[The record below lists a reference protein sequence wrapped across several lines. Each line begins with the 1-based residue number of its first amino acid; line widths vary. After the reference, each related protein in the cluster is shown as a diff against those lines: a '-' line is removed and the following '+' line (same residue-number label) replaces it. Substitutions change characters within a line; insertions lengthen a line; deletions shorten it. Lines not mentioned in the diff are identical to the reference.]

1 MTIQQFNEIL
11 DFATDREKDAVQFYR
26 DLQGNAKFA
35 DQKSMLK
42 ELEEMEMGHILM
54 IESLRTKQPAEMIIK
69 PVPNLHISEYLTTEV
84 DKLDLTY
91 QNILIKAMK
100 REEMSVKLYTEM
112 STKFPDTELSI
123 LFKKLASEEAGH
135 KLHFEK
141 LYDEWISKGN

>member
-1 MTIQQFNEIL
+1 MTILEFNEIL
-11 DFATDREKDAVQFYR
+11 DFAAGREREAVQFYR
-26 DLQGNAKFA
+26 DLQSHAHFA
-35 DQKSMLK
+35 DQKSMLG
-42 ELEEMEMGHILM
+42 ELESMEMGHILM
-54 IESLRTKQPAEMIIK
+54 IESLRTKQPAELIIK
-69 PVPNLHISEYLTTEV
+69 AVPNLHISEYLTTEA

-100 REEMSVKLYTEM
+100 REEASVKFYTEM
-112 STKFPDTELSI
+112 SIKFPDGELCT

>member
-1 MTIQQFNEIL
+1 MTILEFNEIL
-11 DFATDREKDAVQFYR
+11 DFATEREKDAVQFYR
-26 DLQGNAKFA
+26 DLQNEAHFA

-42 ELEEMEMGHILM
+42 DLENMEMGHILM
-54 IESLRTKQPAEMIIK
+54 IENLRTKQPSEMIIK
-69 PVPNLHISEYLTTEV
+69 SVPNLHISEYLTTEV

-100 REEMSVKLYTEM
+100 REEVAVKLYTEM
-112 STKFPDTELSI
+112 SLKFPDTDLCT

-141 LYDEWISKGN
+141 LYDEWIAKGN